1 MTMPKTLVAYFSASG
16 QTARLAKT
24 FAEAM
29 CADLFEIEPE
39 EGYTSTDLD
48 WNDKKSRSSIEM
60 NDPSSRPRV
69 LSRIA
74 DMDAYDTVFVGFP
87 IWWYEAP
94 RIIQTFLE
102 EYDFT
107 GKRMVA
113 FATSGGSGMG
123 STVSILEKSTPGAV
137 WLGGKKLSAH
147 ASKSEVSSWIKSIE

>member
-16 QTARLAKT
+16 QTAKLAKT
-24 FAEAM
+24 FADAEH
-29 CADLFEIEPE
+29 ADLFEIEPE
-39 EGYTSTDLD
+39 KSYTSTDLD
-48 WNDKKSRSSIEM
+48 WNGKKSRSSIEM
-60 NDPSSRPRV
+60 NDPSSRPGILARV
-69 LSRIA
+69 G